1 MKNKNS
7 HENLILE
14 YARLSD
20 LYGDAIETGNHK
32 KANKAYDEL
41 MAVYQQIKAQGALT
55 SEDFHELLFAPS
67 MGTRLWAATHYLAIS
82 SEEAEKV
89 LSALGEVPN
98 SLLAVSAKITL
109 EEWGKGN
116 IIL

>member
-1 MKNKNS
+1 MKITECK
-7 HENLILE
+7 IIQE

-98 SLLAVSAKITL
+98 SLLAVSAKTTVD
-109 EEWGKGN
+109 EWKKGN
-116 IIL
+116 LIL

>member
-1 MKNKNS
+1 MKITECK
-7 HENLILE
+7 IIQE

-55 SEDFHELLFAPS
+55 SNAFS
-67 MGTRLWAATHYLAIS
+67 
-82 SEEAEKV
+82 
-89 LSALGEVPN
+89 
-98 SLLAVSAKITL
+98 
-109 EEWGKGN
+109 
-116 IIL
+116 